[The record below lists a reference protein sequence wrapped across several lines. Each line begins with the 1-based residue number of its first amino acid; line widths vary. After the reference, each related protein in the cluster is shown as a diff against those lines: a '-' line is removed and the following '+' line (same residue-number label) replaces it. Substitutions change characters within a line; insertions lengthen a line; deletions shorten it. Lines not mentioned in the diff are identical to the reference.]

1 MSRWYCVYPL
11 RNDAPAMN
19 TNPVT
24 LPTGGPTQSGP
35 QPGAAAPSGLPRI
48 PWTGIV
54 VALLAG
60 VGLLVAGTGFVVTG
74 VVLLVWI
81 ATLWLIRPEPVVEVR
96 LVEVGSLSRQAMIDL
111 IEPFGVPVLMLDGQ
125 RIAAANAAARSELG
139 GHIVGQDARV
149 ALRHPEAITLLDMRE
164 GSVTVRG
171 LTGPRSIWQ
180 VRRVAVDDR
189 LSLIELVDKTAE
201 ADISRAHTDFVANA
215 SHELRTPLSSII
227 GYIETLADPDARI
240 DAATTARFHAT
251 VLREAK
257 RLQHL
262 VEDLM
267 SLSRIEAEKHD
278 APRDLIDLGQLAAS
292 IGGELGAQL
301 GEERVVVST
310 QDGTVLG
317 DRQQLDQVIRNLV
330 DNSLKYSD
338 PSRAVELT
346 VARRGREMVLS
357 VADHG
362 DGIHADHIPHL
373 TRRFYRTDPGRSRA
387 AGGTGLGL
395 AIVKHIV
402 ERHRGRLDITSR
414 QGVGTTVTIRLGL
427 AEQPQP
433 QKQR

>member
-1 MSRWYCVYPL
+1 MWG
-11 RNDAPAMN
+11 
-19 TNPVT
+19 TF
-24 LPTGGPTQSGP
+24 
-35 QPGAAAPSGLPRI
+35 
-48 PWTGIV
+48 
-54 VALLAG
+54 VA
-60 VGLLVAGTGFVVTG
+60 LVAGIALALTSAGPVVSAA
-74 VVLLVWI
+74 VVAFWL
-81 ATLWLIRPEPVVEVR
+81 ATLWLYRPEPVVEVR
-96 LVEVGSLSRQAMIDL
+96 MADEVAPSRQAMIDL

-125 RIAAANAAARSELG
+125 RIAAANAAARDELG
-139 GHIVGQDARV
+139 HHIVGQDARV
-149 ALRHPEAITLLDMRE
+149 ALRHPEAITLLDLRE

-189 LSLIELVDKTAE
+189 FSLIELVDRTAE

-215 SHELRTPLSSII
+215 SHELRTPLASII

-240 DAATTARFHAT
+240 DAATSARFHAT

-278 APRDLIDLGQLAAS
+278 LPRDHIDLGQMAAS
-292 IGGELGAQL
+292 IGGEVAATL
-301 GEERVVVST
+301 GEDRIVVEVT
-310 QDGTVLG
+310 DAVVQG

-330 DNSLKYSD
+330 DNSIKYSD
-338 PSRAVELT
+338 AARAVELRVT
-346 VARRGREMVLS
+346 RVGNEAVLS
-357 VADHG
+357 VTDHG
-362 DGIHADHIPHL
+362 EGIHPDHIPHL

-414 QGVGTTVTIRLGL
+414 LGIGTTVTIRLGL
-427 AEQPQP
+427 IEVAVPPTQPA
-433 QKQR
+433 RAIA

>member
-1 MSRWYCVYPL
+1 MSTSTAAYSGTGLSNMPWSGIVIAL
-11 RNDAPAMN
+11 FAGLGMLIAGAE
-19 TNPVT
+19 PV
-24 LPTGGPTQSGP
+24 LI
-35 QPGAAAPSGLPRI
+35 AV
-48 PWTGIV
+48 IV
-54 VALLAG
+54 VA
-60 VGLLVAGTGFVVTG
+60 
-74 VVLLVWI
+74 WI
-81 ATLWLIRPEPVVEVR
+81 GSLWLWQPAPVVEMR
-96 LVEVGSLSRQAMIDL
+96 PAEDSGLSRQAMIDL

-125 RIAAANAAARSELG
+125 RIAAANAAARGELG

-149 ALRHPEAITLLDMRE
+149 ALRHPEAITLLDRRE

-189 LSLIELVDKTAE
+189 FSLIELVDRTAE

-215 SHELRTPLSSII
+215 SHELRTPLASII

-240 DAATTARFHAT
+240 DAATTTRFHAT
-251 VLREAK
+251 VLREAR

-278 APRDLIDLGQLAAS
+278 LPRDHIDLGQMAAS
-292 IGGELGAQL
+292 IGGEVAATVGD
-301 GEERVVVST
+301 ERILVETDDAVV
-310 QDGTVLG
+310 QG

-330 DNSLKYSD
+330 DNSMKYSD
-338 PSRAVELT
+338 PGKPVELR
-346 VARRGREMVLS
+346 VVIRGHEAVLS
-357 VADHG
+357 VTDHG
-362 DGIHADHIPHL
+362 EGIHPDHIPHL

-402 ERHRGRLDITSR
+402 ERHRGRMDITSKL
-414 QGVGTTVTIRLGL
+414 GVGTTVTIRLAL
-427 AEQPQP
+427 IEAPVQAAPP
-433 QKQR
+433 PPARASA

>member
-1 MSRWYCVYPL
+1 MWG
-11 RNDAPAMN
+11 
-19 TNPVT
+19 TF
-24 LPTGGPTQSGP
+24 
-35 QPGAAAPSGLPRI
+35 
-48 PWTGIV
+48 
-54 VALLAG
+54 VA
-60 VGLLVAGTGFVVTG
+60 LVAGIALALTSAGPVVSAA
-74 VVLLVWI
+74 VVAFWL
-81 ATLWLIRPEPVVEVR
+81 ATLWLYRPEPVVEVR
-96 LVEVGSLSRQAMIDL
+96 MADEVAPSRQAMIDL

-125 RIAAANAAARSELG
+125 RIAAANAAARDELG
-139 GHIVGQDARV
+139 HHIVGQDARV
-149 ALRHPEAITLLDMRE
+149 ALRHPEAITLLDLRE

-189 LSLIELVDKTAE
+189 FSLIEMVDRTAE

-215 SHELRTPLSSII
+215 SHELRTPLASII

-240 DAATTARFHAT
+240 DAATSARFHAT

-278 APRDLIDLGQLAAS
+278 LPRDHIDLGQMAAS
-292 IGGELGAQL
+292 IGGEVAATL
-301 GEERVVVST
+301 GEDRIVVEVT
-310 QDGTVLG
+310 DAVVQG

-330 DNSLKYSD
+330 DNSIKYSD
-338 PSRAVELT
+338 AARAVELRVT
-346 VARRGREMVLS
+346 RVGNEAVLS
-357 VADHG
+357 VTDHG
-362 DGIHADHIPHL
+362 EGIHPDHIPHL

-414 QGVGTTVTIRLGL
+414 LGIGTTVTIRLGL
-427 AEQPQP
+427 IEVAVPPTQPA
-433 QKQR
+433 RAIA